1 MDRFSS
7 LQLLVRVV
15 ELGNFTRAARELGLG
30 QPAVSKQIAG
40 LEEHLGTRLLDR
52 TSRGLR
58 PTAAGLDL
66 YNSAVRLLGD
76 LEETEA
82 RVRQGSVGP
91 RGIVRVATP
100 PALGRMYIIPK
111 LATFLE
117 QFPGIEVEFT
127 AGQAMVD
134 LVKDGVDVA
143 LRVGN
148 LASSNLIARKI
159 GNMQMIT
166 VAAPAY
172 LATHGIPATLTELKH
187 HKLIAAQV
195 DGRIVEWRFKGAEG
209 AVSIVPDSSIRSND
223 GEDLR
228 ASVLAGL
235 GILHG
240 PGALFQAD
248 LREGRVVRILADYT
262 ADEDPIHLVSSGGR
276 QMPHRVRLF
285 IDFLAATFATEPALQ
300 AG

>member
-30 QPAVSKQIAG
+30 QPAVSKQIAA
-40 LEEHLGTRLLDR
+40 LEAHLGTRLLDR
-52 TSRGLR
+52 SSRGLR

-82 RVRQGSVGP
+82 RVRRGGAGP

-111 LATFLE
+111 LRAFLE
-117 QFPGIEVEFT
+117 QFPGIEIEFSV
-127 AGQAMVD
+127 GQALVD
-134 LVKDGVDVA
+134 LVRDGVDVA
-143 LRVGN
+143 LRVGD

-159 GNMQMIT
+159 GDMQMIT
-166 VAAPAY
+166 VASPFY
-172 LATHGIPATLTELKH
+172 LAEHGIPATLAELKH

-195 DGRIVEWRFKGAEG
+195 DGRIVEWRFKGEEG
-209 AVSIVPDSSIRSND
+209 AVSVMPDSSIRSND

-240 PGALFQAD
+240 PSALFQAD
-248 LREGRVVRILADYT
+248 LRDGRVVRILADCT
-262 ADEDPIHLVSSGGR
+262 ADAAPIHLVSSGGG
-276 QMPHRVRLF
+276 QMPYRVRLF
-285 IDFLAATFATEPALQ
+285 IDFLAATFATEPDLQ
-300 AG
+300 TG